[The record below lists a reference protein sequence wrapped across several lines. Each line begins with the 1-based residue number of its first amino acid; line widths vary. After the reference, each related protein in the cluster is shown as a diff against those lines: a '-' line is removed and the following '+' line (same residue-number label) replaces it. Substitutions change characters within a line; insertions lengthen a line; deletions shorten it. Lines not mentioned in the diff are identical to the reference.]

1 MKDEKKEGR
10 RSLVS
15 QVISIYI
22 AVAVTVLAV
31 GVWESVGTNNAQ
43 NDQLAAQNE
52 QLAANSK
59 TLAQFNHRLAI
70 EGCQRSN
77 FVRGKINVIAGALS
91 SLLHK
96 SIEEGEK
103 AGRPPLTSD
112 QQTFIEQEFQ
122 LLAPLNKINC
132 KKRQALPPSLQN
144 HGDPGPHH

>member
-1 MKDEKKEGR
+1 MTEKKERR

-15 QVISIYI
+15 QIVSIYI

-31 GVWESVGTNNAQ
+31 GVWESVGTNNTQ

-77 FVRGKINVIAGALS
+77 YVRGKINVIAGALS
-91 SLLHK
+91 SLLHR

-103 AGRPPLTSD
+103 QGRILTPD
-112 QQTFIEQEFQ
+112 QATFIEQEFE

-132 KKRQALPPSLQN
+132 MKRQALPPSLQN
-144 HGDPGPHH
+144 HGDPGPHR